1 MELSLKEIIVL
12 TIAAIGTLFIIV
24 SAIGVLRLPDV
35 LSRMHALGKAATLGI
50 AGLLLSAGVFFYGE
64 GSVFLRMIL
73 LIVLFF
79 MTAPVATT
87 TMGRAAYRSLNK
99 EDLGLNFDHMGPS
112 QAPAQNPP
120 STAKG
125 RTT

>member
-1 MELSLKEIIVL
+1 MELSVKEMIVL

-50 AGLLLSAGVFFYGE
+50 AGLLFSAGVFFFEDGT
-64 GSVFLRMIL
+64 VFLRMIV
-73 LIVLFF
+73 LIVLYFI
-79 MTAPVATT
+79 TAPVASTI
-87 TMGRAAYRSLNK
+87 MGRAAYRSLNK
-99 EDLGLNFDHMGPS
+99 EDLGLNFDQMGPS

-120 STAKG
+120 STAEG
-125 RTT
+125 RTI

>member
-1 MELSLKEIIVL
+1 MELSVKEIIVL

-50 AGLLLSAGVFFYGE
+50 AGLLFSAGVFFFEDGT
-64 GSVFLRMIL
+64 VFLRMII
-73 LIVLFF
+73 LIVLYFI
-79 MTAPVATT
+79 TAPVATT
-87 TMGRAAYRSLNK
+87 IMGRAAYRSLNK
-99 EDLGLNFDHMGPS
+99 EDLGLNFDQMGPS

-120 STAKG
+120 PTAEG
-125 RTT
+125 RPI